1 MRTTTVIIGA
11 GHSGLA
17 MSRRLTERSIDHVVL
32 ERGEA
37 ANSWRTERWDSL
49 RLLTPTWHA
58 TLPGAAPPAADP
70 DGFLTMP
77 QVVGYITQYAAGIG
91 APVHSG
97 TTVTRVTATEDGY
110 RVTTDQGEWDAP
122 SVVLA
127 SGACSRANV
136 PAAAEGVPPSI
147 EQLSPLTYRSPER
160 LPPGGVLVVG
170 ASASGAQLA
179 DEIARTGRRVVLSTG
194 EHVRMPR
201 SYRGRDVFRWLEA
214 AGVLDERYDQMDDII
229 RARHV
234 PSPQLIGTPERRAI
248 DMNSLR
254 DVGVEVVGKLGAIRD
269 GVALFSGGLAN
280 TYRLADLK
288 LTRLLDRFDAW
299 AASSGPEGLEPPDR
313 PEATRPDTSDRIQ
326 LDLVR
331 EGIGSVLWATG
342 YRPDFSWL
350 DVPVIGYKGAI
361 RHEGGVVT
369 GAPGMYLLGMSLL
382 RRRRST
388 YIGGAAQDTQDLADH
403 LVGHLAGRPSVTAR
417 EAMLRPAQ
425 GELLGL
431 RPVSRPADA
440 AAPSAL
446 VSEGRAD

>member
-1 MRTTTVIIGA
+1 MHTTTVIIGA

-32 ERGEA
+32 ERGEV
-37 ANSWRTERWDSL
+37 ANAWRTERWDSL

-58 TLPGAAPPAADP
+58 ALPGAPPPPDDP
-70 DGFLTMP
+70 DGFLTMS
-77 QVVGYITQYAAGIG
+77 QVVGYISGYATTIG
-91 APVHSG
+91 APVRTG
-97 TTVTRVTATEDGY
+97 TTVTRVAATEEGY
-110 RVTTDQGEWDAP
+110 RVTTDEGEWDAP
-122 SVVLA
+122 TVVIA
-127 SGACSRANV
+127 GGACSRANV
-136 PAAAEGVPPSI
+136 PAAAESVPPSVD
-147 EQLSPLTYRSPER
+147 QLTPLTYRAPER
-160 LPPGGVLVVG
+160 LAPGGVLVVG

-201 SYRGRDVFRWLEA
+201 SYRGRDIFRWLEA
-214 AGVLDERYDQMDDII
+214 TGVLDERYDQMDDII

-234 PSPQLIGTPERRAI
+234 PSPQLIGTPERRSI

-299 AASSGPEGLEPPDR
+299 ADSPEAVAWASEPGPLGPPDR
-313 PEATRPDTSDRIQ
+313 PEPTRTDDSDRIR

-331 EGIGSVLWATG
+331 EGIGTVLWATG
-342 YRPDFSWL
+342 YRPDHSYL

-369 GAPGMYLLGMSLL
+369 GAPGMYLLGTTLL
-382 RRRRST
+382 RRRRSS
-388 YIGGAAQDTQDLADH
+388 YIGGAAEDTQDLADH
-403 LVGHLAGRPSVTAR
+403 LVGHLAGHAPR
-417 EAMLRPAQ
+417 EAATRVA
-425 GELLGL
+425 
-431 RPVSRPADA
+431 
-440 AAPSAL
+440 
-446 VSEGRAD
+446 